1 MFAASVDAKLSR
13 TTRKM
18 VQEAGT
24 STVSILTF
32 LFFYESPQNASDS
45 VTTCRPQKSAVNQQ
59 MAKKVEVAKLSVA
72 INEANEELSKLVT
85 DQVLLIVLVLLL
97 PFRLLP
103 LQTNFCQNF
112 IQAQEKKTFIEAL
125 EGQKARCDCVCV

>member
-1 MFAASVDAKLSR
+1 M
-13 TTRKM
+13 
-18 VQEAGT
+18 
-24 STVSILTF
+24 
-32 LFFYESPQNASDS
+32 
-45 VTTCRPQKSAVNQQ
+45 TTCRPQKSAVNQQ

-85 DQVLLIVLVLLL
+85 DQVLLIELVLLL